1 MKKHRRG
8 LKGRIKNALM
18 IAPAALI
25 GYLPQNAKAQS
36 QSGLQIPIQKVERVE
51 SLVTQDTINI
61 ARYVPAEIK
70 PASYSLLSANG
81 LKVSLEDSL
90 LIFRPFGTFN
100 YQDNGLANV
109 KFKVTPQNTDEFIE
123 GNAVVYSSERE
134 WKEESPDF
142 NLDRIINFAD
152 FLAFVAAFRTSSS
165 RHDLTGDGFVNFED
179 FLRFVE
185 YFGRNIEI
193 RNPDLEGQLEVEIEK
208 NLDFERHYGLL
219 AGNSWQRYWSAP
231 FDSAIIF
238 TGPARQ
244 KEEEIGKIPRT
255 GQKPT
260 ETQIEW
266 AKTALTETT
275 HKVSGG
281 FFKKDINFKLTD
293 DLEEYID
300 AAINGTYPV
309 RFYWDNTLSGDK
321 RYAGSTALW
330 PVPEL
335 EIKQAGVS
343 VTTESDE
350 ATYNHEASN
359 LTGMSDAR
367 DEDTWSI
374 TSRFTKVI
382 QPDILDIAVG
392 TAYYDK
398 YR

>member
-1 MKKHRRG
+1 MKTHRRR
-8 LKGRIKNALM
+8 LKGKIKNALM

-25 GYLPQNAKAQS
+25 GYLPQNARAQS
-36 QSGLQIPIQKVERVE
+36 QSGLQIPIQKVEQVE
-51 SLVTQDTINI
+51 SLVTPDTINI

-100 YQDNGLANV
+100 YQDNGLANA
-109 KFKVTPQNTDEFIE
+109 KFKVTPQNTDEFTE
-123 GNAVVYSSERE
+123 GNAIVYSSERE
-134 WKEESPDF
+134 WKEKSPDF
-142 NLDRIINFAD
+142 NLDRIVNFAD

-165 RHDLTGDGFVNFED
+165 RHDLTGDGFVNFQD
-179 FLRFVE
+179 FLEFVN
-185 YFGRNIEI
+185 YFGRYIEI

-219 AGNSWQRYWSAP
+219 SRGGRYWSAP
-231 FDSAIIF
+231 FDSAAIF
-238 TGPARQ
+238 TGHSRQ
-244 KEEEIGKIPRT
+244 PGENSFREVSGP
-255 GQKPT
+255 KPT

-266 AKTALTETT
+266 AKTALTETVY
-275 HKVSGG
+275 KLSRG
-281 FFKKDINFKLTD
+281 FFKKDIKFILTD
-293 DLEEYID
+293 NSEEFLDLIL
-300 AAINGTYPV
+300 NKKCPV
-309 RFYWDNTLSGDK
+309 YFYWDNTLSGDP
-321 RYAGSTALW
+321 RYAGQTGLLPAT
-330 PVPEL
+330 EQ
-335 EIKQAGVS
+335 EIKQVSIS

-398 YR
+398 FR